1 MSQSIIK
8 TVISTA
14 ETVDLL
20 LDKSGVEKKQL
31 VLENIKQQLGVE
43 VYARYYYVISEL
55 IDFVVDISKNG
66 LTTTINK
73 SVDVLKT
80 DCFKVFSCLK

>member
-8 TVISTA
+8 TVIATA
-14 ETVDLL
+14 ESVDLFL
-20 LDKSGVEKKQL
+20 EKTGIEKKQL
-31 VLENIKQQLGVE
+31 VLENVKEQLGVE

-66 LTTTINK
+66 LTTTINQ